1 MMFIDVSSILYSVK
15 IDFFY
20 LTYYMNTI
28 LILLFVLLLFYS
40 YLIISNI
47 LYHEN
52 FMVYW
57 SGPPVDSLPDADN
70 YTDNYTNNYT
80 NWPWENMRIG
90 QTSNMSYD
98 LRGDPIQI
106 PKYPFMWNYSTL
118 TPIYNKKLC

>member
-1 MMFIDVSSILYSVK
+1 
-15 IDFFY
+15 
-20 LTYYMNTI
+20 MNTI

-57 SGPPVDSLPDADN
+57 SGPPIDSLLD
-70 YTDNYTNNYT
+70 TDNYTNL
-80 NWPWENMRIG
+80 PWNNMRMG